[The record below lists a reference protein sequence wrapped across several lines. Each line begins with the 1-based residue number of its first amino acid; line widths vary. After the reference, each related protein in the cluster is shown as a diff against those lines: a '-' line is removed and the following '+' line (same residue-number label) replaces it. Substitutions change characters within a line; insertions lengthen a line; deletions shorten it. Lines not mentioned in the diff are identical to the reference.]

1 MSNTIRQYH
10 DNDFDEVLTLCQ
22 NTHKFDSF
30 TKELLHEKIYEDPF
44 FNPEIIWLAEE
55 GNAIVGFLMGTCRMD
70 IRGVNYGYVKLMAVQ
85 ESHRRKGIARSMYEL
100 LEKELRSRKV
110 DVMRLGDVPMNY
122 FMPGIDP
129 RYTPALCFA
138 MRMGFNRFMD
148 TSNLTVN
155 LSFREWMDDE
165 KIKALQLDNIE
176 VSRAA
181 IEDKDELM
189 NFVAEEWKLWQ
200 FELEMAYK
208 WNLIAIHIAK
218 LNGKIKAFSAHS
230 ANNKGLPWF
239 GPMGT
244 HPDLRGKGV
253 GKVLLYRCLEDLKNI
268 GFKTAIIPWVG
279 PIDFYSHHAGAVV
292 ERVFW
297 RYEKKLTE

>member
-1 MSNTIRQYH
+1 MTNIIRQYL
-10 DNDFDEVLTLCQ
+10 DSDFDDVLALCQ
-22 NTHKFDSF
+22 NTYQFDSF

-44 FNPEIIWLAEE
+44 FNPEIIWIAEE
-55 GNAIVGFLMGTCRMD
+55 GTTMVGFLMGTCRMD
-70 IRGVNYGYVKLMAVQ
+70 ICGVNYGYVKLMAVEEAHQ
-85 ESHRRKGIARSMYEL
+85 RKGIARRMYEL
-100 LEKELRSRKV
+100 LEKELCSQKI
-110 DVMRLGDVPMNY
+110 DVVRLGDVPMNY

-148 TSNLTVN
+148 TANLSVN
-155 LSFREWMDDE
+155 LLSREWIDDD

-176 VSRAA
+176 VSRATT
-181 IEDKDELM
+181 EDKDELM
-189 NFVAEEWKLWQ
+189 DFVADEWKLWQ

-208 WNLIAIHIAK
+208 SDPIAIHIAK
-218 LNGKIKAFSAHS
+218 LNGEIKAFSAHS
-230 ANNKGLPWF
+230 ANNKGLSWF

-244 HPDLRGKGV
+244 HPDLRGKGM
-253 GKVLLYRCLEDLKNI
+253 GKVLLYCCLEDLKSMA
-268 GFKTAIIPWVG
+268 FKTAIIPWVG

-297 RYEKKLTE
+297 RYEKKLY

>member
-44 FNPEIIWLAEE
+44 FNPEIIWVTTE

-148 TSNLTVN
+148 TSNLVVN
-155 LSFREWMDDE
+155 LSDREWSDE
-165 KIKALQLDNIE
+165 KKIMTLKSENIE
-176 VSRAA
+176 VSRATK
-181 IEDKDELM
+181 EDKDELM
-189 NFVAEEWKLWQ
+189 DFVAEEWKLWQ
-200 FELEMAYK
+200 YELEMACK
-208 WNLIAIHIAK
+208 SNPIAIHIAK
-218 LNGKIKAFSAHS
+218 MNGKIKAFSAHS

-244 HPDLRGKGV
+244 HPDLRGKGM
-253 GKVLLYRCLEDLKNI
+253 GKVLLYRCMEDLKNI